1 MDDLLFSLFRLLD
14 DWSPFFRPEP
24 EDVPQTF
31 DSDDKRAATEQ
42 RLRQDSAEEF
52 MRGYVSTQAAAAK
65 R

>member
-24 EDVPQTF
+24 EGVLQRFNP
-31 DSDDKRAATEQ
+31 DDKRAATEL
-42 RLRQDSAEEF
+42 RTRQDSPEEF
-52 MRGYVSTQAAAAK
+52 MQSSVSSQAVAAK